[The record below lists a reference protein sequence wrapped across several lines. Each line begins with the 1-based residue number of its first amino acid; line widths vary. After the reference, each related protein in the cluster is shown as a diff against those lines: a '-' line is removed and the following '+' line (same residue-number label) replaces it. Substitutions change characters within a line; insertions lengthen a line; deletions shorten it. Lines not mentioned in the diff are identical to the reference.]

1 MINTI
6 KESAP
11 MTLTSRRTTALAG
24 LALLVALGL
33 APPAA
38 AAHKVGDKATLY
50 KSIDENLK
58 PVDMAT
64 LITDRP
70 LVLAIGSAS

>member
-1 MINTI
+1 MTTMR
-6 KESAP
+6 SAR
-11 MTLTSRRTTALAG
+11 STALVG
-24 LALLVALGL
+24 FGLLVVLGL

-38 AAHKVGDKATLY
+38 AALKVGDKAKLY

-58 PVDMAT
+58 PVDMAA
-64 LITDRP
+64 LIMDRP